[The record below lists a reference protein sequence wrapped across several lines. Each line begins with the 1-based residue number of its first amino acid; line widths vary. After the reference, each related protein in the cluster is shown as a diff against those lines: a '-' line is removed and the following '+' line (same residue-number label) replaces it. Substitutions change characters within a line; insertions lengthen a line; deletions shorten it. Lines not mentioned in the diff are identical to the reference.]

1 MIVTLVLFN
10 AVVVLLSV
18 FILWRRRK
26 HFQMLEQGGI
36 PTPDAHWLTGHL
48 DHVTYSPGKFTST
61 SCHFLVYNYPNFPP
75 LSCRVRYYNGGFP
88 RVLVADLD
96 MLRDILVKDAHNF
109 VNRPV
114 VISQSK
120 MLIALRD
127 QHWKDVRK
135 IMSPV
140 FSTAKM
146 KKMMP
151 LMSGCVEVLLQK
163 CHQLAASGQEFDIY
177 VTLQCLTMDVID
189 RCAITLGLQCINN
202 PENEVL
208 ENFRRLFNRPPSLVT
223 RLMHT
228 FPSLLT
234 LLSTAMRFA
243 GAGLHRHKNAIVD
256 HLRRVVKERREQQGH
271 AGVEKSIDAL
281 QMLIDA
287 SCDGKQTSGKTTLS
301 EQEVVDNAF
310 LFLAAGFETTS
321 NALSYI
327 AHLLALHPG
336 VQEQLFQEVT
346 RVVQAEGGLTYETLA
361 QLVYTEA
368 VAMEAMRMY
377 PPVTGFVLRETARPW
392 TRGAYTF
399 PAKSEVE
406 VPVWSIHN
414 DPLIYPDP
422 HLFKPERFLPEEKKN
437 RHPMAFLAFGT
448 GPRNCLGI
456 RFAMME
462 IKLTLGTI
470 IQNFRFKTCS
480 RTKVPLPLV
489 TRGALTHP
497 QDGVWLTLEP
507 RAR

>member
-1 MIVTLVLFN
+1 MIATIILFN
-10 AVVVLLSV
+10 AAVFLLSV
-18 FILWRRRK
+18 LVLWKRRK
-26 HFQMLEQGGI
+26 HFKLLEKGGI
-36 PTPDAHWLTGHL
+36 PTPAPHWLTGHL
-48 DHVTYSPGKFTST
+48 DDVTYSPEKKCMVQRKHEWLQKYGN
-61 SCHFLVYNYPNFPP
+61 V
-75 LSCRVRYYNGGFP
+75 VGYYNGGFP
-88 RVLVADLD
+88 RILVADLD
-96 MLRDILVKDAHNF
+96 MLRDILIKDAHNF

-114 VISQSK
+114 VVSQSK
-120 MLIALRD
+120 MLVALRD

-163 CHQLAASGQEFDIY
+163 CHQLASSGQEFDIY

-202 PENEVL
+202 PENEIL
-208 ENFRRLFNRPPSLVT
+208 ENFRKLFNRPPSLVT

-234 LLSTAMRFA
+234 LISASMRLA
-243 GAGLHRHKNAIVD
+243 GAGVHRQKNVIVE
-256 HLRRVVKERREQQGH
+256 HLRVVVKERRERGGH
-271 AGVEKSIDAL
+271 GGVEKSIDAL

-287 SCDGKQTSGKTTLS
+287 SCNEQQDSGKTTLS

-321 NALSYI
+321 NALAYV
-327 AHLLALHPG
+327 AYLLALHPD
-336 VQEQLFQEVT
+336 VQEQVFEEVSQ
-346 RVVQAEGGLTYETLA
+346 VVQAEGGLTYEALA
-361 QLVYTEA
+361 KLVYTEA
-368 VAMEAMRMY
+368 VAMEAMRIY
-377 PPVTGFVLRETARPW
+377 PPVTGFVLRETAREW
-392 TRGAYTF
+392 TYGGYTF

-414 DPLIYPDP
+414 DPTLYPEP
-422 HLFKPERFLPEEKKN
+422 QVFKPERFLPEEKKS
-437 RHPMAFLAFGT
+437 RHPMSFLAFGT

-462 IKLTLGTI
+462 IKLTMGTI
-470 IQNFRFKTCS
+470 VQHFRFKTCS
-480 RTKVPLPLV
+480 RTEVPLPLV

-497 QDGVWLTLEP
+497 RDGVWLTLE
-507 RAR
+507 AR